1 MDVDLAL
8 EVLAGDDA
16 HDAPGV
22 VLHER
27 LGRALEVIV
36 HALALA
42 EAEHGVGGVLHLEHV
57 MVERGVL
64 RRHVH
69 RHLAQAPLHAAV
81 GHPVDARATRLG
93 NAVDEVRVGRV
104 VVLVHGP
111 VGELARVEGVFG
123 EGEALRLLQLRS
135 AQNGAHAGRL
145 CVAAVQAHGLDAD
158 DVRAQ
163 LGRARRGVQPAAARA
178 HDADL
183 AFVVPLRRHGARR
196 NGRGV
201 VRGERGRVVLAV
213 RAVGAGS
220 VALAAVGN
228 GDVLRAVGRP
238 VADDAGLHGIR
249 RCRSRGR
256 QCRPAHE
263 RRRTRQERATGEPAV
278 TISTGARSRPSVI
291 STGARSAERRDP
303 APTRVVA
310 LPVRVLLHVHPL
322 PRPAPARGRP
332 RRPGGC
338 RRS

>member
-1 MDVDLAL
+1 
-8 EVLAGDDA
+8 
-16 HDAPGV
+16 
-22 VLHER
+22 
-27 LGRALEVIV
+27 
-36 HALALA
+36 
-42 EAEHGVGGVLHLEHV
+42 
-57 MVERGVL
+57 MVQRGVL
-64 RRHVH
+64 RRHIH
-69 RHLAQAPLHAAV
+69 GHLAQAPLHAAV
-81 GHPVDARATRLG
+81 GHPVDARAARLG
-93 NAVDEVRVGRV
+93 YAVDEVRVGRV
-104 VVLVHGP
+104 VVFVHGP
-111 VGELARVEGVFG
+111 VGELARVERVFG

-135 AQNGAHAGRL
+135 AQNSAHAGRL
-145 CVAAVQAHGLDAD
+145 RVAAVQAHGLDAD

-163 LGRARRGVQPAAARA
+163 LGRARRGIEPAAACA

-201 VRGERGRVVLAV
+201 VRGERRRVVLAV

-263 RRRTRQERATGEPAV
+263 RRRSREERATGEPAV
-278 TISTGARSRPSVI
+278 TVPARNRSRPSVI
-291 STGARSAERRDP
+291 STGARSAKQRDP
-303 APTRVVA
+303 ALVRIVA
-310 LPVRVLLHVHPL
+310 LHEPILLHVHHSPM
-322 PRPAPARGRP
+322 PAPARGRP

-338 RRS
+338 RPS